1 MAPDDPRAPDENG
14 THVGA
19 WRQRWYE
26 EKTGKH
32 ILNGCKGQS
41 DTEQRDK
48 LESADFS
55 CHQAAGGGGG
65 GRGGMD
71 TLTCPGD
78 KLSVVPLNTSA
89 TLPTPGTVRHLHALH
104 GRQELNSH
112 RTGPTVSTAPALSW
126 ATLSSLSSSS
136 LLLPSL
142 AGI

>member
-1 MAPDDPRAPDENG
+1 MAAKDKVIQSKETSWRVQTLAVIRLPG
-14 THVGA
+14 VG
-19 WRQRWYE
+19 
-26 EKTGKH
+26 GV
-32 ILNGCKGQS
+32 
-41 DTEQRDK
+41 
-48 LESADFS
+48 
-55 CHQAAGGGGG
+55 GGV
-65 GRGGMD
+65 D